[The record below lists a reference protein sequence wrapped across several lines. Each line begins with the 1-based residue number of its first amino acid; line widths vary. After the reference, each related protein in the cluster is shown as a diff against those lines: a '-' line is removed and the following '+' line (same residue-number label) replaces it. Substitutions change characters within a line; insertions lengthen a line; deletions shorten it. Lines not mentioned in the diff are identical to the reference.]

1 MALDR
6 IKIGARIRKIRD
18 EIYQETRAAFA
29 ERCGFTE
36 NYLGKLE
43 RGEASI
49 STKTLDKVCSAVGTT
64 PNYIL
69 YGDSTNKNLS
79 IRNTILTDARIIA
92 RADAQAWNPKTDE
105 FLSIST
111 GYFRKNRARRRGD

>member
-18 EIYQETRAAFA
+18 EIYQETRAVFA

-49 STKTLDKVCSAVGTT
+49 STKTLDKICSAVGTT

-79 IRNTILTDARIIA
+79 IRNTIDNFLDNSSKDELKMFFKFVSII
-92 RADAQAWNPKTDE
+92 KET
-105 FLSIST
+105 
-111 GYFRKNRARRRGD
+111 KK

>member
-6 IKIGARIRKIRD
+6 IKIGARIRAIRD
-18 EIYQETRAAFA
+18 DIYKENRAAFA

-43 RGEASI
+43 RGESSI
-49 STKTLDKVCSAVGTT
+49 STKTLDKICSAVGTT

-69 YGDSTNKNLS
+69 YGNVTNKNLNIRSTIDNFLDNSSPDELKMFFKFIS
-79 IRNTILTDARIIA
+79 II
-92 RADAQAWNPKTDE
+92 KE
-105 FLSIST
+105 S
-111 GYFRKNRARRRGD
+111 KK